1 MWKLQ
6 RKYVVTGT
14 LALKSALHIGG
25 GKVNVSNTDSPVV
38 RTPEGKPFIPGS
50 SFKGVLRSTV
60 EKLVVSI
67 PGLKSCQLT
76 EGVSDC
82 PSVDN
87 GFPDWKRDR
96 SETELIKKLEQKL
109 CHTCKLFGSPYSA
122 SKIMIHDLTIKEWAE
137 VTQIRDGVVI
147 DRDSERA
154 KDQLKYD
161 FEVVPPSSTFELKIC
176 LENPTD
182 EDLGLACLGLN
193 EFVSEMAYIG
203 GIKSRGLGNCK
214 IRTDDF
220 AIYELDLVSN
230 DKKESKEQRL
240 KKYLL
245 HTKLEEKMDKHP
257 NPLQFLQ
264 DNINTLI

>member
-1 MWKLQ
+1 MWELQ
-6 RKYVVTGT
+6 RKYVFTGT
-14 LALKSALHIGG
+14 LELKTALHIGG

-38 RTPEGKPFIPGS
+38 RTPDGKPFIPGS

-60 EKLVVSI
+60 EKLAVSI
-67 PGLKSCQLT
+67 PRLKSCQLT

-82 PSVDN
+82 PSVDKE
-87 GFPDWKRDR
+87 FPDWKREK
-96 SETELIKKLEQKL
+96 SEVALINKLDQTL

-122 SKIMIHDLTIKEWAE
+122 SKIIIQDLPIKEWVE

-161 FEVVPPSSTFELKIC
+161 FEVVPPSSTFEVNIC

-193 EFVSEMAYIG
+193 EFISEMAYIG
-203 GIKSRGLGNCK
+203 GIKSRGLGHCK
-214 IRTDDF
+214 INKEDF
-220 AIYELDLVSN
+220 TIYELDLASN
-230 DKKESKEQRL
+230 DKGKSDRL

-245 HTKLEEKMDKHP
+245 NSTLEKKMDRHP

-264 DNINTLI
+264 DNINKLI